1 MALRLTIRAGI
12 CSAAGPS
19 AIECEEKI
27 KMKKALLKSFGLC
40 ATLCFIILF
49 ACKAG
54 AQTTG
59 SITGQVTD
67 STGAVIPN
75 AAIVATEV
83 NKGTEFRGRS
93 DAIGNYVVLN
103 VTPGTYKVTAAS
115 SGFKTAVAVN
125 ATINID
131 QQLLLNF
138 KLNPGAA
145 STTVVVT
152 TAPTMLQTQSSETAV
167 VMQTQDITDL
177 PLLSRNFFDLP
188 LLVPGVVSVGG
199 SINTFALSVNGNRE
213 YGNSILIDG
222 VQSTTNRTQDVT
234 VVPSVDSV
242 QEFKVSTSAYNAE
255 YGDSAG
261 AVVSIQTKAGTN
273 QLHGDAY
280 EFFRPN
286 FTAARPYGFLGAT
299 EPPSILKQHNYGGT
313 LGGPVKRDKA
323 FFFGSYERTQ
333 QANAYTYLDST
344 PPVNQITFNP
354 DGSVD
359 MSQMVDPNAGKNGVP
374 AGLKIPIF
382 DPNVS
387 YACYGGCSQ
396 QFAGNTIPANRVSPA
411 GKNALLNFFAKPNM
425 PGIDNG
431 WYDNFFV
438 FSPTTFTQ
446 NQIDARYDE
455 NITQNDRVYLVYH
468 YVNFNTLVTDPYHGA
483 TVVPGGGDAD
493 QANKE
498 DEETQTISA
507 TYTHVFSPTT
517 LNELRFGYSK
527 YDENLYSLLNGTDYS
542 TKYGMGNITVPGY
555 PATIGYPQVY
565 MGTGYLVGGSTYKPY
580 HVLDDNY
587 EVADNF
593 TWSTIPRHEF
603 KFGGE
608 WRRLNSHP
616 LFSLFPT
623 GFQYYGSFGFSQ
635 TADPTYSYFQPNAFF
650 YNGGSDVADLL
661 LGLPFDV
668 DIGLQLTSPHT
679 QSWNLG
685 LYAQDTYRAT
695 PRVVLNYGLR
705 YEFQDPYVESHN
717 YESNFDIAS
726 GDILLAGLGG
736 NSRSLIA
743 ARSNDIAPRVGI
755 SFMATPKMVLRAGY
769 GLFYSPENDGREDF
783 LTQNT
788 PFAEQAV
795 YTNYWYDGPPYEYQD
810 DTGVPRNT
818 TINAPS
824 SGRIDPSTLVNGSLE
839 TTYAVDPHL
848 KTGVSQ
854 LFNAAVQRELSTNL
868 SLEVAYVGSL
878 AHALSY
884 QVGDVNANPYDST
897 NNYNNRI
904 TADLGK
910 IQYLS
915 DYGSASY
922 NSMQVKFTK
931 RESKNLSFLLS
942 YTYSHA
948 LDNGPAPF
956 NLGHI
961 NNDEPQDPYNLH
973 AEWASSD
980 SDVRHNFVFSGL
992 YRLPF
997 GTGQRYFS
1005 NWGRTMNA
1013 AFGGWQINSIY
1024 NMRTGTPVNV
1034 VRGNNPTSVLPGL
1047 RPDQVGNPVIPRGQ
1061 RTLLHYFNTAAFSD
1075 ARFDCSTPTS
1085 TSCNAP
1091 GDAGRNPFYGPGYI
1105 NLDSSLFKEFA
1116 FTERYRLQLRLEAF
1130 NTLNTPHFTNPDGDL
1145 ADETAGQI
1153 SSTFG
1158 NMRILQIAGKFI
1170 F

>member
-1 MALRLTIRAGI
+1 MKTI
-12 CSAAGPS
+12 
-19 AIECEEKI
+19 
-27 KMKKALLKSFGLC
+27 LLKCFGLC
-40 ATLCFIILF
+40 VILSILIPF
-49 ACKAG
+49 ADRAN
-54 AQTTG
+54 AQATTG

-67 STGAVIPN
+67 TTGAVIQN
-75 AAIVATEV
+75 ADIVATEV
-83 NKGTEFRGRS
+83 NRGIEFRGRT
-93 DAIGNYVVLN
+93 DGIGNYVILN
-103 VTPGTYKVTAAS
+103 VTPGTYKVTASAP
-115 SGFKTAVAVN
+115 GFATGIALN
-125 ATINID
+125 ANLVID
-131 QQLLLNF
+131 QKLLLDF
-138 KLNPGAA
+138 KLKPGAA
-145 STTVVVT
+145 STTVIVSQ
-152 TAPTMLQTQSSETAV
+152 APTMLQTQSAETGAV
-167 VMQTQDITDL
+167 IESQDIVDL

-213 YGNSILIDG
+213 YGNSIQIDG
-222 VQSTTNRTQDVT
+222 VESTTNRTQDVT
-234 VVPSVDSV
+234 VVPSVDAV
-242 QEFKVSTSAYNAE
+242 DEFKVSTSAYNAE
-255 YGDSAG
+255 FGSSAG

-273 QLHGDAY
+273 KFHGDAY

-286 FTAARPYGFLGAT
+286 FTAARPYGFLGAQ
-299 EPPSILKQHNYGGT
+299 EPASILKQHNFGGT
-313 LGGPVKRDKA
+313 LGGPIKHDKA
-323 FFFGSYERTQ
+323 FFFGSYERTKQ
-333 QANAYTYLDST
+333 TNAYTYLDSM
-344 PPVNQITFNP
+344 PPVNQIVFNP
-354 DGSVD
+354 DGSIN
-359 MSQMVDPNAGKNGVP
+359 MGNMVDPNAGKNGVP
-374 AGLKIPIF
+374 AGLTIPIF

-396 QFAGNTIPANRVSPA
+396 QFANNTIPANRVSKA
-411 GKNALLNFFAKPNM
+411 GLNTLLNFFAKPNM
-425 PGIDNG
+425 AGIDNG
-431 WYDNFFV
+431 WYDNYFV
-438 FSPTTFTQ
+438 FSPTSYSQ

-455 NITQNDRVYLVYH
+455 NFTQNDRFYLTFH
-468 YVNFNTLVTDPYHGA
+468 YLNFNELVTDPGYGH
-483 TVVPGGGDAD
+483 TVVPGGTDAD

-517 LNELRFGYSK
+517 LNELRFGYSR

-542 TKYGMGNITVPGY
+542 TKYGMGNIAVPGY
-555 PATIGYPQVY
+555 DATIGYPQIY
-565 MGTGYLVGGSTYKPY
+565 MGTGYLAGGSTYKPY
-580 HVLDDNY
+580 HVLDNNY
-587 EVADNF
+587 ELADNF
-593 TWSTIPRHEF
+593 TWSTIPRHTF
-603 KFGGE
+603 KFGE
-608 WRRLNSHP
+608 EFRRLNSHP

-635 TADPTYSYFQPNAFF
+635 TADPTYSYFVPGAFF

-668 DIGLQLTSPHT
+668 DIGLQLTQPHT
-679 QSWNLG
+679 QSWDLG
-685 LYAQDTYRAT
+685 LYAQDTFKAT
-695 PRVVLNYGLR
+695 DRLTLNYGVR
-705 YEFQDPYVESHN
+705 YEYQAPYTESHN
-717 YESNFDIAS
+717 YESNYDVAS

-736 NSRSLIA
+736 NSQSLMN
-743 ARSNDIAPRVGI
+743 ARFNDFAPRFGI
-755 SFMATPKMVLRAGY
+755 SYLVTPKTVLRAGY

-783 LTQNT
+783 LTQNA

-795 YTNYWYDGPPYEYQD
+795 YTNYWYDGPPYEYVD
-810 DTGVPRNT
+810 DSGVPRST

-824 SGRIDPSTLVNGSLE
+824 SGRIAPEELVNGSLQ
-839 TTYAVDPHL
+839 TTYSVDPHL

-854 LFNAAVQRELSTNL
+854 LFNATVQRELSTNL

-884 QVGDVNANPYDST
+884 QIGDINANPYDST
-897 NNYNNRI
+897 NNYNNRL
-904 TADLGK
+904 TPYLGK

-915 DYGSASY
+915 DYGSASF

-931 RESKNLSFLLS
+931 RQSRNLSFLLS
-942 YTYSHA
+942 YTYGHS

-997 GTGQRYFS
+997 GTGQKFFS
-1005 NWGRTMNA
+1005 NWGKTTNA
-1013 AFGGWQINSIY
+1013 ILGGWQINAIY
-1024 NMRTGTPVNV
+1024 DMRTGTPVNV
-1034 VRGNNPTSVLPGL
+1034 IRGNNPTAVLPGL
-1047 RPDQVGNPVIPRGQ
+1047 RPDVIGNPVLPRSQ
-1061 RTLLHYFNTAAFSD
+1061 RTLLHYFNTDAFSD

-1085 TSCNAP
+1085 LTCNAP
-1091 GDAGRNPFYGPGYI
+1091 GDAGRNLLYGPGFI

-1130 NTLNTPHFTNPDGDL
+1130 NTLNTPHFANPDGDL

-1153 SSTFG
+1153 SSQTG
-1158 NMRILQIAGKFI
+1158 GQEANRVMQIAGKFI